1 MSDTTYEQML
11 LKLVESTKVLASIVG
26 ILSKANQ
33 DLIEANKSL
42 TEANKS
48 LTEENEYLTEENE
61 YITKSYNPDTQ
72 NDSRDSLFTDRGLS
86 VNMGRTNYDEF
97 NRM

>member
-11 LKLVESTKVLASIVG
+11 LKLVESTKDLASIVG

-48 LTEENEYLTEENE
+48 LTEANEYL
-61 YITKSYNPDTQ
+61 TKSYNPDTQ

>member
-42 TEANKS
+42 TEAN
-48 LTEENEYLTEENE
+48 EYL
-61 YITKSYNPDTQ
+61 TKSYNPDTQ

-86 VNMGRTNYDEF
+86 VNMVKTNYDEF